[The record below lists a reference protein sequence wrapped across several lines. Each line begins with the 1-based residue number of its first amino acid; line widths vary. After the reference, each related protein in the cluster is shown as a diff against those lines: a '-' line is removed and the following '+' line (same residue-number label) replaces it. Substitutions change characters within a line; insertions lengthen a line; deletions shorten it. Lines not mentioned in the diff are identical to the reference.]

1 MKNLLRFTLM
11 GFVATMVVAL
21 CVPVGAQEQGRPDP
35 TGQGRYLQFGNSV
48 PYPGARVLRQ
58 APAGATCQ
66 PAGELVGVRMWNST
80 GEGRAILSE
89 LSDKAMVLV
98 TAEGTFLCGCAGGY
112 NQLFL
117 DKTPL
122 PPQAT
127 QPPQRAQAQPPAT
140 VPSDVYVHVN
150 GRVDVVHSGEVAV
163 VGQQYY
169 YPAQQQQVY
178 YQQPAPALTLGMNWV
193 WGGGGGGGC
202 SSRNVN
208 NNTNTNTVY
217 VNGGGQNYSRPNSG
231 VNGGVVGNGGVNGGF
246 LGGNGGANSGVTSG
260 VY

>member
-1 MKNLLRFTLM
+1 MRTLRFTLL
-11 GFVATMVVAL
+11 GFTAAMVVAL

-112 NQLFL
+112 NQLFQ
-117 DKTPL
+117 DKTPP
-122 PPQAT
+122 PPQA
-127 QPPQRAQAQPPAT
+127 QLPPAATPPPPAT
-140 VPSDVYVHVN
+140 QVVERVVERVRIEYVPEPYPV
-150 GRVDVVHSGEVAV
+150 
-163 VGQQYY
+163 Y
-169 YPAQQQQVY
+169 YPVQQQQAY
-178 YQQPAPALTLGMNWV
+178 YQQPAAPILAFGMSWG
-193 WGGGGGGGC
+193 WGGGGGNC
-202 SSRNVN
+202 SSRN
-208 NNTNTNTVY
+208 TNYNSNSNTVV
-217 VNGGGQNYSRPNSG
+217 VNGGQNYQPRPNSG